1 MNKIRPVIVQLQH
14 LISPFQF
21 KKTADEYKADKN
33 VRSFSTWNMLL
44 VLIYTHLMQKKSLR
58 DICTG
63 LHSISNRWYHMGL
76 SSLSRNNLSNSLA
89 KRSSEVFEKTFYWLL
104 AKVQHDMKSKNDRRF
119 KFKKQIKAIDS
130 TTISLCMSLF
140 SWASYRKTKSGI
152 KVHAI
157 YDIKSQM
164 PEFIHITDARR
175 HDHTAV
181 SLMPIKENA
190 IYALDRG
197 YLCFKTLDNIDK
209 NRAFFVTRIKSNTQY
224 KRVSCRKPMGIGVL
238 RDDRIV
244 FTGNK
249 ANDYSHE
256 IRMVRFKDEENN
268 KVYTFL
274 TNNFELSARTIAD
287 IYKSRWDIELFF
299 KWIKQNLRIRSFI
312 GTSENSVRIQIWT
325 AAITFLLVEY
335 IRFLSRTAFS
345 RIEVFR
351 ILGAHIMSDRYIGS
365 LFTKRKPTNR
375 FKYANLDLQLDLC
388 F

>member
-14 LISPFQF
+14 LISTFHF
-21 KKTADEYKADKN
+21 KKLADAHKADKN

-44 VLIYTHLMQKKSLR
+44 VMIYMHLMQKKSLR

-63 LHSISNRWYHMGL
+63 LHSMSNKWYHMGL
-76 SSLSRNNLSNSLA
+76 TSLSRNNLSNSLA
-89 KRSSEVFEKTFYWLL
+89 KRSSEVFERTFYWLL
-104 AKVQHDMKSKNDRRF
+104 DKVQHDIKEKKDRRF

-140 SWASYRKTKSGI
+140 TWASYRKTKSGI

-157 YDIKSQM
+157 YDIKNQI

-175 HDHTAV
+175 HDHIAV
-181 SLMPIKENA
+181 SRMPIQENA
-190 IYALDRG
+190 IYALDRA
-197 YLCFKTLDNIDK
+197 YLCFKTLENIDK

-224 KRVSCRKPMGIGVL
+224 KKISCKKPKGTGVL

-249 ANDYSHE
+249 ANDYPHE
-256 IRMVRFKDEENN
+256 IRLVRFKDKEEN

-287 IYKSRWDIELFF
+287 IYRSRWDIELFF

-312 GTSENSVRIQIWT
+312 GTSENAVRIQIWT
-325 AAITFLLVEY
+325 AAITYLLVEY
-335 IRFLSRTAFS
+335 IRLLSKTVFS
-345 RIEVFR
+345 RIEVLR
-351 ILGAHIMSDRYIGS
+351 ILSTHIMSNIAIGS
-365 LFTKRKPTNR
+365 LLTKRKPNSHSR
-375 FKYANLDLQLDLC
+375 CASLDLQLDLC